1 MVTGLWDIFVF
12 YSKIASTLSP
22 SFSLSFLF
30 SLCPLFSFTL
40 SLSDPV
46 GPSRLDVL
54 PDQVQA
60 TQYKSPIQGQ
70 SGSHGLHISW
80 PRSRGQVDWYEVTLQ
95 DTKTGT
101 RRSTRIMGTAATQSR
116 FTALTPGT
124 LYALSLVATAG
135 NKTALP
141 VLATAA
147 TGEGSSCCSSMI
159 CPVFHNYRAVHH
171 LFMIL

>member
-1 MVTGLWDIFVF
+1 L
-12 YSKIASTLSP
+12 
-22 SFSLSFLF
+22 LSFLF
-30 SLCPLFSFTL
+30 SLCPLFSLLFHSL

-54 PDQVQA
+54 PDQIQA

-70 SGSHGLHISW
+70 GGSHGLHISW

-101 RRSTRIMGTAATQSR
+101 SRITRVMGTAATQSR

-147 TGEGSSCCSSMI
+147 TGEGSSCCSSM
-159 CPVFHNYRAVHH
+159 V
-171 LFMIL
+171 